1 MSDIT
6 NDTVKKIAVLSR
18 IHIEEDEIA
27 PTAEQLDNILNW
39 VEQLGSVDVEGVKP
53 SSGGI
58 EMPLKMRN
66 DDITDGEYADKIVK
80 NAPISDGHF
89 FCVPKVVE

>member
-6 NDTVKKIAVLSR
+6 HDTVKKIAVLSR
-18 IHIEEDEIA
+18 IHIEEKEIA
-27 PTAEQLDNILNW
+27 PTAAQLDSILNW
-39 VEQLGSVDVEGVKP
+39 VEQLGSVNIDGIAP

-58 EMPLKMRN
+58 EMPLKMR
-66 DDITDGEYADKIVK
+66 DDKITDGEYADKIVK

>member
-6 NDTVKKIAVLSR
+6 HNTVKKIATLSR
-18 IHIEEDEIA
+18 IHIEDNEIA
-27 PTAEQLDNILNW
+27 PTADQLNNILTW
-39 VEQLGSVDVEGVKP
+39 VEQLASVDIEGVTP

-58 EMPLKMRN
+58 EMPLKMRK
-66 DDITDGEYADKIVK
+66 DEITDGEYAEKVVK
-80 NAPISDGHF
+80 NAPTSDGNF